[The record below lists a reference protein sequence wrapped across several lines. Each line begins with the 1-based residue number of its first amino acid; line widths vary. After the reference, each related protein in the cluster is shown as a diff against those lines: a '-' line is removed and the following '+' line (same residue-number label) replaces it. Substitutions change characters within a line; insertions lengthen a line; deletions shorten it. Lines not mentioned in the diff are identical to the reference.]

1 MRSRLKQAFSLV
13 ELLVVIA
20 IIGIIATFAVPAVQG
35 MLKGSALTT
44 AAGLM
49 VDQVSLARQHALSKN
64 RIVEVR
70 FYRFA
75 DNEIPGEVST
85 DPETGH
91 FRALQYFEM
100 SEAGVMV
107 PVGKVARLPDTV
119 IMNPGPLLS
128 NLLMEDPNKVIDA
141 DSVRDP
147 AMPRGVEHDY
157 KYVAFRFFPDGT
169 TSLSSTGTAG
179 KGSEKGR
186 WYITVHAIS
195 DLGRTQDN
203 TLPPPNFFTWF
214 IDPVSGNSKVLRPG
228 VGRPPTS

>member
-1 MRSRLKQAFSLV
+1 MRSRLKHAFSLV

-20 IIGIIATFAVPAVQG
+20 VIGIVATFAVPAVQG
-35 MLKGSALTT
+35 MLKGTALTT
-44 AAGLM
+44 AAGMM

-75 DNEIPGEVST
+75 DNEIPGEIAT

-107 PVGKVARLPDTV
+107 PAGKVARLPDTV
-119 IMNPGPLLS
+119 IMSPGPILS
-128 NLLMEDPNKVIDA
+128 DLLMEDLTRVRDA

-147 AMPRGVEHDY
+147 ALPRGVEHDY

-169 TSLSSTGTAG
+169 TSLSPTGTAG
-179 KGSEKGR
+179 KASEKGR
-186 WYITVHAIS
+186 WFITVHAIS
-195 DLGRTQDN
+195 DLTRTQQN
-203 TLPPPNFFTWF
+203 TIPPPNFFTWF
-214 IDPVSGNSKVLRPG
+214 IDPVSGNSKILRPG
-228 VGRPPTS
+228 VSKT